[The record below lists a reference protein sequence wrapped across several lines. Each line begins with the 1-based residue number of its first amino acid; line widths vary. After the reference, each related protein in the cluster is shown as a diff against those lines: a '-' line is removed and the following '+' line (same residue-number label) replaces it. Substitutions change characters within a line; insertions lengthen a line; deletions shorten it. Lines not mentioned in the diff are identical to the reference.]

1 MQSDL
6 MNQHQLE
13 RLGTFYTMGYF
24 TLVFH
29 PNKPGK
35 IRVVFNCSTEF
46 KGKSINYELML
57 DTDMTNHREYF
68 CSTEEK
74 WPL

>member
-1 MQSDL
+1 MISKGHAKQSDEPAPVGKTWYIL
-6 MNQHQLE
+6 HH
-13 RLGTFYTMGYF
+13 G
-24 TLVFH
+24 VFH

-46 KGKSINYELML
+46 KRKSINYELML
-57 DTDMTNHREYF
+57 DIDMTNHREYF

-74 WPL
+74 